1 MSVRQVALTTEEQI
15 EAERLEMLR
24 FNQCA
29 EQAGWGVRD
38 WRPLEARQTAASK
51 SLKRAPAFMQ
61 KLRPSLNSAAASSL
75 LACSNF
81 FG

>member
-29 EQAGWGVRD
+29 EQAGWGVR
-38 WRPLEARQTAASK
+38 LEAVGSPTDGGIK
-51 SLKRAPAFMQ
+51 IVET
-61 KLRPSLNSAAASSL
+61 RPGFYAEAKTFAEQRR
-75 LACSNF
+75 
-81 FG
+81 GE